1 MYKRQSEGHSV
12 TLFFECVEIGE
23 SDAKKLESNP
33 PRTSQLAAST
43 RHFFTCKSVPV
54 VANRELRASEAQMLA
69 AKLDKRKIEE
79 IGQGSTRHVE
89 VDIAG
94 SGLLYMTADN
104 LAVLPLNDAGV
115 VAELCRALGY
125 SSRPMTV
132 KPLGNDF
139 KYTFPVPFTPQQALQ
154 SYFDIH
160 GQPSTG
166 VLKQLLPYVQD
177 DKQKEWLRGFLDKDQ
192 RGAWKSFLETTGAS
206 VASLLL
212 GELSSCRPPL
222 ADLLHILPFLQP
234 RYYTISSSSS
244 VHPDTVHITVSVT
257 EFKLPSG
264 KVFRGVAS
272 GFLQTLKAGSS
283 SCRVFVRPSTF
294 RLPPTLNTPIIMVG
308 PGTGLAPMRALLQ
321 ERRFQARN
329 GGAGSKVP
337 SNKNTLYFG
346 CKHSAVDFIYKEEL
360 QAFKNEGV
368 LSHFYTAFSREQQN
382 KVYVQHLL
390 SSDAN
395 GADLAADLDAG
406 AYIFVCGATKM
417 GSDVM
422 DTITSVL
429 EKKKGQSQFPA
440 SWDVCAFV
448 PSPFSSPLSR
458 TQVSPKKRRR
468 VSLRTCRRRV
478 DMCKS
483 YGVRMAE
490 QNNNH
495 LTSFPRSMSA
505 NPSSPLQCPCLG
517 LSIRNLCSVPC

>member
-1 MYKRQSEGHSV
+1 
-12 TLFFECVEIGE
+12 
-23 SDAKKLESNP
+23 
-33 PRTSQLAAST
+33 
-43 RHFFTCKSVPV
+43 
-54 VANRELRASEAQMLA
+54 
-69 AKLDKRKIEE
+69 
-79 IGQGSTRHVE
+79 
-89 VDIAG
+89 
-94 SGLLYMTADN
+94 
-104 LAVLPLNDAGV
+104 
-115 VAELCRALGY
+115 
-125 SSRPMTV
+125 
-132 KPLGNDF
+132 
-139 KYTFPVPFTPQQALQ
+139 
-154 SYFDIH
+154 
-160 GQPSTG
+160 
-166 VLKQLLPYVQD
+166 
-177 DKQKEWLRGFLDKDQ
+177 
-192 RGAWKSFLETTGAS
+192 
-206 VASLLL
+206 
-212 GELSSCRPPL
+212 
-222 ADLLHILPFLQP
+222 
-234 RYYTISSSSS
+234 
-244 VHPDTVHITVSVT
+244 
-257 EFKLPSG
+257 
-264 KVFRGVAS
+264 
-272 GFLQTLKAGSS
+272 
-283 SCRVFVRPSTF
+283 
-294 RLPPTLNTPIIMVG
+294 
-308 PGTGLAPMRALLQ
+308 
-321 ERRFQARN
+321 
-329 GGAGSKVP
+329 VP